1 MKKHLE
7 LVWNADHKVLED
19 ENSST
24 TETFQTYYKII
35 IEGQGEA
42 AFPDFD
48 TASDHYEAVIIHP
61 EYGNVKSV
69 LVKVIQEV
77 VDRNNC

>member
-7 LVWNADHKVLED
+7 LVWDSDKESEINNA
-19 ENSST
+19 ST

-35 IEGQGEA
+35 IEEHGEA
-42 AFPDFD
+42 AFTDYD
-48 TASDHYEAVIIHP
+48 TANDHYEAVIIHP
-61 EYGNVKSV
+61 EYSKVKSV
-69 LVKVIQEV
+69 MVKVIQEV